1 LQKQNIGSAQN
12 ASPTIYNPTPLLQA
26 RRIDWIQAQEEFQGT
41 EFLEIFYQRSGAQ
54 SSLIRILFLTS

>member
-12 ASPTIYNPTPLLQA
+12 VSPTIYSPTLLLQN
-26 RRIDWIQAQEEFQGT
+26 RRIQAQEEFQGT